1 MGRIV
6 AEARPSGV
14 EHEARRDDRGGA
26 FSGSGSIRV
35 SLNTAYPSPTG
46 WTPYMNNANSGAAD
60 FFRTYVICA
69 GTYVFFSSPR
79 DSASAGS
86 SVR

>member
-1 MGRIV
+1 
-6 AEARPSGV
+6 
-14 EHEARRDDRGGA
+14 
-26 FSGSGSIRV
+26 V

-46 WTPYMNNANSGAAD
+46 WTSYMNNANSGAAN

-79 DSASAGS
+79 DRASAGS